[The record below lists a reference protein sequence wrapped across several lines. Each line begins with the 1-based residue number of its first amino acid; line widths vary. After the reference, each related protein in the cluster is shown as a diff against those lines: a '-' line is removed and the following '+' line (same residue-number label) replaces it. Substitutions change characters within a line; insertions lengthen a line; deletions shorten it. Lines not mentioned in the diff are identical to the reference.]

1 LAAGLDGIQQKRD
14 PGKRLDINMY
24 TDGQRIRGIRKLP
37 LNLLD
42 ALRATQKSRVL
53 RQALGDEV
61 IDSYA
66 KLKLRHWDS
75 YSAAISPWEREQTLD
90 C

>member
-1 LAAGLDGIQQKRD
+1 
-14 PGKRLDINMY
+14 M
-24 TDGQRIRGIRKLP
+24 
-37 LNLLD
+37 
-42 ALRATQKSRVL
+42 
-53 RQALGDEV
+53 

-66 KLKLRHWDS
+66 KLKLHQWNS